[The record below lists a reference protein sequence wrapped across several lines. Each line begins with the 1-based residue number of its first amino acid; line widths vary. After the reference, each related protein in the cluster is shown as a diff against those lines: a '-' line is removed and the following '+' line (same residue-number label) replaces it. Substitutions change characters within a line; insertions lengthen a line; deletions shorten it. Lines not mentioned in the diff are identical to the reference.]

1 MQRSRLQE
9 DGARGVTC
17 ACRRSLSEE
26 DLIAAYGGDAPTPQN
41 HSEPHFDVYDNV
53 DAAAS
58 RALLVA
64 RRQRAESAAALSR
77 AAEQRARAA
86 FRLVKT

>member
-1 MQRSRLQE
+1 M
-9 DGARGVTC
+9 TC
-17 ACRRSLSEE
+17 SCRKYLSEDE
-26 DLIAAYGGDAPTPQN
+26 LLRAHGLPGPSIEA

-77 AAEQRARAA
+77 AAEQRAA
-86 FRLVKT
+86 FRLVKR

>member
-1 MQRSRLQE
+1 M
-9 DGARGVTC
+9 TC
-17 ACRRSLSEE
+17 SCRRSLSEL
-26 DLIAAYGGDAPTPQN
+26 DLIAAYGGDAPTPQD
-41 HSEPHFDVYDNV
+41 HSEPHYNAYNV

-86 FRLVKT
+86 FRLVKR